1 MTAALIVAGGA
12 YGVYLV
18 YTATAFGWRGVGI
31 GDTSP
36 RRTHALRGRAQR
48 WMAQAGLAEV
58 APRELIAASALLT
71 IIGGAIGYLLFASV
85 AAAAGVALCSATT
98 PFGAY
103 RQRRRTRRAIANES
117 WPQMIEEIRVLTGA
131 AGRSIPQALLEVGAR
146 GPEELRGAF
155 SVAQRQWLLTTDFE
169 ETVEMLKSLLADP
182 TADATLETLLVAHEV
197 GGSDIDR
204 RLEDL
209 AEDRRLD
216 NLGRRD
222 ARAQQAG
229 VRFARRF
236 VIAVPLG
243 MALAGM
249 SFGDGRQAY
258 TTAWGQVMVAAG
270 IALVAACWV
279 WSAQMLRL
287 PEQERVFGR

>member
-1 MTAALIVAGGA
+1 MIGVLIVAAGT
-12 YGVYLV
+12 YGVYLL
-18 YTATAFGWRGVGI
+18 YTAVAFGWRGVGI
-31 GDTSP
+31 GQASP
-36 RRTHALRGRAQR
+36 KQSRVLRTRAQR

-58 APRELIAASALLT
+58 APRELIAVSVLLT
-71 IIGGAIGYLLFASV
+71 IVGGAFGYLLFASI
-85 AAAAGVALCSATT
+85 AAVIGIGLCSSTIPFAT
-98 PFGAY
+98 Y
-103 RQRRRTRRAIANES
+103 RQRRRTRRAIANEA

-131 AGRSIPQALLEVGAR
+131 AGRSIPQALLEVGGR
-146 GPEELRGAF
+146 GPEELRSAF
-155 SVAQRQWLLTTDFE
+155 AVAQRQWLLTTDFE
-169 ETVEMLKSLLADP
+169 ETVEVLKSLLADP
-182 TADATLETLLVAHEV
+182 TADATLETLLVAHEI
-197 GGSDIDR
+197 GGADIDR

-236 VIAVPLG
+236 VIAVPFG

-249 SFGDGRQAY
+249 SFGDGRTAY

-270 IALVAACWV
+270 IALVGACWI